1 MNREILGQHSLLGI
15 ESERM
20 SLHILGPSL
29 GVQIVV
35 VRVDGGQF
43 LKRFRV
49 LSGLIEKQI
58 RGC

>member
-1 MNREILGQHSLLGI
+1 MNWKILGQHSLLGI
-15 ESERM
+15 KSKRM
-20 SLHILGPSL
+20 SLQILGPSL

-43 LKRFRV
+43 LKRSRV